1 MSVFL
6 IIGDVNCCYLVYMM
20 SALFLHF
27 KVYYLFVEKYFEL
40 SAIKESF
47 PFSFIY
53 FFHLFIY
60 INMDSWIPVLFK
72 GL

>member
-6 IIGDVNCCYLVYMM
+6 IIGDVNCYYLVDKM

-27 KVYYLFVEKYFEL
+27 KVHYLFVEKYFEI
-40 SAIKESF
+40 STIKESF

-53 FFHLFIY
+53 FFVYF
-60 INMDSWIPVLFK
+60 S
-72 GL
+72 